1 MKAPALA
8 FLLGLTAAQTVCAGS
23 HDFYECTD
31 ASGITAYS
39 VERCAKGSKQRKI
52 VDDTPPSSV
61 DLSSAPNSQAISLMA
76 DGRGQF
82 YTNGLIN
89 GVSMRF
95 VVDTGATFVSLGAA
109 DAARAGINYRQG
121 RPATSNT
128 ANGQMR
134 SWLVAL
140 DSVTIG
146 GVTLRNVG
154 ASVSENDHPVLLGM
168 SFLKRMS
175 VHVDGPIMTLKA
187 R

>member
-1 MKAPALA
+1 MKAPVLAL
-8 FLLGLTAAQTVCAGS
+8 LLGMSIVRTATAGQ

-39 VERCAKGSKQRKI
+39 VERCAKGNKQRKI

-61 DLSSAPNSQAISLMA
+61 DLSAAPNSQAISLMA
-76 DGRGQF
+76 DSRGQF
-82 YTNGLIN
+82 YTSGLIN

-95 VVDTGATFVSLGAA
+95 VVDTGATFVSLGAG
-109 DAARAGINYRQG
+109 DATRAGINYRQG
-121 RPATSNT
+121 RPATSTT

-134 SWLVAL
+134 TWLVAL
-140 DSVTIG
+140 DSVTVG

-154 ASVSENDHPVLLGM
+154 AAVSENDHPVLLGM

-175 VHVDGPIMTLKA
+175 VHVDGPVMTLKA